1 MPAAH
6 RPDPSE
12 FVPYYGK
19 YIGLVPD
26 GSVVDSLETQ
36 IRETSALLRSVPDA
50 RASHRYAPGKWSVKE
65 VVGHLADGERVF
77 AYRALRFARN
87 DGTPLPG
94 FDENLYAA
102 NSGFDAR
109 PLGEVASEYE
119 AVRQAT
125 LALFRGLGDE
135 AWLRRGIASENPVS
149 VRALAWIIAGHELH
163 HRAVLRERYLTA

>member
-1 MPAAH
+1 MPATH

-12 FVPYYGK
+12 FAPYYGK
-19 YIGLVPD
+19 YVGLVPD

-50 RASHRYAPGKWSVKE
+50 RAHHRYAPGKWSVKE
-65 VVGHLADGERVF
+65 VVGHLADSERVF
-77 AYRALRFARN
+77 AYRALRFSRN
-87 DGTPLPG
+87 DDTPLQS
-94 FDENLYAA
+94 FDENRYAA
-102 NSGFDAR
+102 SAGFDAR
-109 PLGEVASEYE
+109 PLEDIASEYA

-125 LALFRGLGDE
+125 LALFRGLSDE

-163 HRAVLRERYLTA
+163 HRKILVERYL